1 MITVTG
7 MTRFFFFDIMQF
19 AVSVVN
25 KRTEGCF
32 PICGQKQRT
41 EDTIDNIIFGAI
53 KEAFLQVFST
63 RPVTTV
69 L

>member
-1 MITVTG
+1 
-7 MTRFFFFDIMQF
+7 MQF

-53 KEAFLQVFST
+53 KEAFL
-63 RPVTTV
+63 
-69 L
+69 